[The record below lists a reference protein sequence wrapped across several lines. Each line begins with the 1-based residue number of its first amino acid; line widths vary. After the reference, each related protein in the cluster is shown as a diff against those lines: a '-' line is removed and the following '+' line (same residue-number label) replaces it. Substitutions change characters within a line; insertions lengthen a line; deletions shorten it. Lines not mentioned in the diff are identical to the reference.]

1 MLSTNILGK
10 KYELIACNFL
20 KENGYK
26 IIEQNYKNMI
36 GEIDIICSKDNILVF
51 VEVKYRISAKFG
63 RPIEAITPHKLWK
76 IRQTA
81 TCYQKQHKK
90 HDRNIRFDA
99 IEILNDEIRH
109 IENIM

>member
-1 MLSTNILGK
+1 MLPTNILGQ
-10 KYELIACNFL
+10 KYEAIACNFL
-20 KENGYK
+20 QENGYK
-26 IIEQNYKNMI
+26 IVERNYKNMI
-36 GEIDIICSKDNILVF
+36 GEIDIICTKDNIIVF

-63 RPIEAITPHKLWK
+63 RPIEAITPHKLMK

-81 TCYQKQHKK
+81 TCYLKQHRKL
-90 HDRNIRFDA
+90 DSNIRFDA